1 MTDLV
6 DELLSKDDSLSSFYS
21 YTTEDLNKIYKDQH
35 GGCWFPYGIPTLDAA
50 LEGVGRGELITLTAP
65 TGVGKSTV
73 AQSIAWNAINIGVS
87 VLYYSLEM
95 PITQLLL
102 PFLRHDPE
110 NGNGIVLNKTKVDRL
125 DKTSSYPL
133 YLPRDMGKMKFS
145 DVKAMINVACYTHS
159 IGLVVIDHLHYLLQ
173 LKDQTGSKEN
183 LSTVLGD
190 MVRDLKRLSLET
202 NIPIILIAHTTKTN
216 DGKRVTL
223 NDIRDSSF
231 IAQESDVVISMWRE
245 ILEEPQIKIVDGFQL
260 QDEMSIFTEFSIE
273 KSRRTGQR
281 AVGTFSFDNGFYH
294 EATLEEKKHFYGMHP
309 IRKSKK
315 RKYDG

>member
-21 YTTEDLNKIYKDQH
+21 YTTEDLIKIYKDQK
-35 GGCWFPYGIPTLDAA
+35 GGCYFPYGIPTLDSA
-50 LEGVGRGELITLTAP
+50 LEGVGRGELITLTAA
-65 TGVGKSTV
+65 TGVGKSTA
-73 AQSIAWNAINIGVS
+73 AQTIAWNAINTGVP

-102 PFLRHDPE
+102 PFLRHDSE
-110 NGNGIVLNKTKVDRL
+110 NGEGIALVGTKVERL
-125 DKTSSYPL
+125 DKTSSLPL
-133 YLPRDMGKMKFS
+133 YLPREMSKMKFS
-145 DVKAMINVACYTHS
+145 DVKAMINVACYTLGL
-159 IGLVVIDHLHYLLQ
+159 GLVVIDHLAYLLQ
-173 LKDQTGSKEN
+173 LNDARDSKQN

-202 NIPIILIAHTTKTN
+202 SVPIILIAHTTKTN

-245 ILEEPQIKIVDGFQL
+245 ILEEPNVKIVNGFSL

-281 AVGTFSFDNGFYH
+281 AVGTFSFDQGFYR

-309 IRKSKK
+309 IKK
-315 RKYDG
+315 HGKKKYDG